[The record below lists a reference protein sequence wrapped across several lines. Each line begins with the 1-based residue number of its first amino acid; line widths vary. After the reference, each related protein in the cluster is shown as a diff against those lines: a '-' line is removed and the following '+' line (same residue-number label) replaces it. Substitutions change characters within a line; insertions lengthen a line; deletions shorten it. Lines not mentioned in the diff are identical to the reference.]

1 MKKVLSIL
9 LILVISI
16 GSVFAFTDDEFY
28 EVYDQLVIS
37 NEMLKQQVAEI
48 DSLNNQIDLLI
59 KENNKLV
66 DKLNAANKSLNDCE
80 ILLEKAKKE
89 LADSNKVINTLS
101 NQNWILNL
109 GLSYDFNKLKF
120 GFTVG
125 KKVFLTTFLFG
136 SIYANNNNLELSIA
150 YGALF

>member
-80 ILLEKAKKE
+80 ILLEKAKK
-89 LADSNKVINTLS
+89 N
-101 NQNWILNL
+101 
-109 GLSYDFNKLKF
+109 
-120 GFTVG
+120 
-125 KKVFLTTFLFG
+125 
-136 SIYANNNNLELSIA
+136 
-150 YGALF
+150 